1 MWGGSSSG
9 PSLPGSVRTRSLFL
23 HAPLGPAKSPE
34 APLLPWVIFSA
45 CSSSSPAGAPFLS
58 ALFLVLICGGPSPR
72 FCLSPLGGRGKRT
85 GPLPHGCVVCNFCHY
100 RPKLASLSVLRLQKG
115 KRSQDP
121 LPGLGH
127 CRHCVEGWRLRESRG
142 HTVSASQGCVA
153 TLLPRAGWAAGEL
166 AVCLLVIVEI
176 VFSCRRSGVKDCVC
190 APGQGEPR
198 ELP

>member
-1 MWGGSSSG
+1 MSGLAQLGWSGRASVWGGSSSG

-100 RPKLASLSVLRLQKG
+100 RPKLASLSVLRLQPSNA
-115 KRSQDP
+115 RRT
-121 LPGLGH
+121 H
-127 CRHCVEGWRLRESRG
+127 CLALAIADIVW
-142 HTVSASQGCVA
+142 
-153 TLLPRAGWAAGEL
+153 RAGGCER
-166 AVCLLVIVEI
+166 AVVTL
-176 VFSCRRSGVKDCVC
+176 
-190 APGQGEPR
+190 
-198 ELP
+198 